1 MGTIKPRNKWL
12 YHEIVDNAIFAAFED
27 DRYVPLM
34 EGELDDIVLKVET
47 VSRPEKIQNVK
58 ELDPDR
64 FGIIVRSQQQLEGV
78 LLPQCEGIH
87 TIEDQ
92 INLAMEKGNIPLSE
106 KDDLEIYRFNIEV
119 FQ

>member
-1 MGTIKPRNKWL
+1 
-12 YHEIVDNAIFAAFED
+12 
-27 DRYVPLM
+27 
-34 EGELDDIVLKVET
+34 
-47 VSRPEKIQNVK
+47 
-58 ELDPDR
+58 
-64 FGIIVRSQQQLEGV
+64 LEGV

-106 KDDLEIYRFNIEV
+106 KSDLEIFRFNIEV